1 MATETTTPKP
11 KTKKSTKKND
21 PKSIITPRM
30 QKEMDERKAKQA
42 AESLTMSPEVEAFVN
57 GANTVV
63 IDTEKTKQKPE
74 TVAPVKSEEKETGSA
89 TETKPKG
96 KVGRPA
102 LGIEKKKVTFDM
114 PTRLIDE
121 IDQCAF
127 YYGITRAAYVARA
140 VMKQVREDQKTENLD
155 LYK

>member
-1 MATETTTPKP
+1 MATETTTKP

-74 TVAPVKSEEKETGSA
+74 TGSA
-89 TETKPKG
+89 TETKIKG
-96 KVGRPA
+96 KIGRPA

-114 PTRLIDE
+114 PTRLIEE

>member
-1 MATETTTPKP
+1 MATETTTTKP

-30 QKEMDERKAKQA
+30 QKEMDERKAKQS

-74 TVAPVKSEEKETGSA
+74 TVAPVKSEEKT

-114 PTRLIDE
+114 PTRLIEE

>member
-1 MATETTTPKP
+1 MATETTTTKP

-74 TVAPVKSEEKETGSA
+74 TVAPVKYEEKATGSA
-89 TETKPKG
+89 TETKTKG

-114 PTRLIDE
+114 PTRLIEE